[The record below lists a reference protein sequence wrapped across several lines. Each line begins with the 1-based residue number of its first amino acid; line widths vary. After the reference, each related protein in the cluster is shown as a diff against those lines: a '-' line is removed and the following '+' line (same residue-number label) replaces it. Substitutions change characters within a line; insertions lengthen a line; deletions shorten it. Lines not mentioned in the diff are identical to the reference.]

1 MKLKNRH
8 KEMSA
13 VDYSEVGCEHN
24 AAQRSFGAPMSE
36 QNGTNP
42 VEYHDLSL
50 TAALESILFVS
61 SGPVSLYRLAQTLE
75 TTQAAVRGLLVALEE
90 EYQDRGLR
98 LQWSGNEVQ
107 LTTAPQASDVV
118 ERFLGLEVTTR
129 LSQAA
134 LEVLAIVAYMQPT
147 TRPEVD
153 DVRGVN
159 SDGALR
165 TLLSKGVIEE
175 VGRMDTPGRPILY
188 GTTPEFLQYFGL
200 NSLDELPP
208 LVSDEDSEEE
218 E

>member
-1 MKLKNRH
+1 
-8 KEMSA
+8 
-13 VDYSEVGCEHN
+13 
-24 AAQRSFGAPMSE
+24 MSE
-36 QNGTNP
+36 QNGTTP

-50 TAALESILFVS
+50 TAALESLLFVS
-61 SGPVSLYRLAQTLE
+61 SGPVSLHRLAQTLE
-75 TTQAAVRGLLVALEE
+75 TTPSAIRGLLTTLEE
-90 EYQDRGLR
+90 EYQERGLR

-107 LTTAPQASDVV
+107 LTTAPQAAGVV

-147 TRPEVD
+147 TRPEID
-153 DVRGVN
+153 DIRGVN

-200 NSLDELPP
+200 RSLDELPP
-208 LVSDEDSEEE
+208 LVSEEEVSEGEVSEEIEEE